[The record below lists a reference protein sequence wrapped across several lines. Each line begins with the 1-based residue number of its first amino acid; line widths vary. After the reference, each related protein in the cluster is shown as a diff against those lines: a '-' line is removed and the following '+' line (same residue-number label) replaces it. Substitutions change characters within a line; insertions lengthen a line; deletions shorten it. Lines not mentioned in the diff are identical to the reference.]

1 MWVAIALKEVTTLVD
16 DGLELLTVG
25 KVVTRKLLE
34 CLVVFTAFDHI
45 FHLNDDFIQL
55 ALLFDITALRHLIRC
70 SHLVQRQRAIFVQ
83 T

>member
-34 CLVVFTAFDHI
+34 CLWTKWEHRI
-45 FHLNDDFIQL
+45 K
-55 ALLFDITALRHLIRC
+55 
-70 SHLVQRQRAIFVQ
+70 
-83 T
+83 